1 MLRQPMASLDGSGNS
16 RLGDEILTPK
26 SIEKEKSC
34 GDNREKGLRA
44 PPSAFNCQ
52 GTAMIG

>member
-1 MLRQPMASLDGSGNS
+1 MASLDGSGNS

-44 PPSAFNCQ
+44 PPSASNCQ